1 MGATRRK
8 NRIRLACMECDR
20 DDFDYI
26 TDAQLESLQSSWED
40 ITRVQTLTEA
50 ERVWTEEQLQQSPWE
65 RSNLEWFTHM
75 GTCPECIAAGDEYHE
90 RIAARNAK
98 QATLF

>member
-1 MGATRRK
+1 M
-8 NRIRLACMECDR
+8 I
-20 DDFDYI
+20 
-26 TDAQLESLQSSWED
+26 
-40 ITRVQTLTEA
+40 
-50 ERVWTEEQLQQSPWE
+50 WTEEEMRENFDW
-65 RSNLEWFTHM
+65 SNLLWWTHA